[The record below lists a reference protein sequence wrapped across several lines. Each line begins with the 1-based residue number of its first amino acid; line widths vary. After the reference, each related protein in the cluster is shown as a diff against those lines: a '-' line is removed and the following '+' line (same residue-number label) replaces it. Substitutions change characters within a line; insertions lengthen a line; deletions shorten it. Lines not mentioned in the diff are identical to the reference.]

1 MTLDR
6 SPSLLDLYRSMA
18 RARAFELLLLDLW
31 ESGAVSGELH
41 LGTGEEAVAAGL
53 APLLRSDDA
62 LALDHRSTP
71 FLLLRGV
78 DPVLMVREALGRRDG
93 LCRGNGG
100 HMHLFSPAHLAASS
114 GIVGASVPM
123 AAGFALAATRLRPGA
138 VAVATLGDGAM
149 NQGMVMESLNLAAA
163 WMLPLVVICKDND
176 WAITTESH
184 AVTGGDLVERARA
197 LGVPAESVDGTDPEA
212 VHSALA
218 RLVSEVRDRAGPRF
232 LLARCPRLDG
242 HMAGFIMDRLADDPL
257 RQGTALLGRVAA
269 AATSRGGGLREKVA
283 SLGDMARTLKRAR
296 TDHRDNRDDPL
307 RTVARRLEPDDV
319 RAALEAA
326 AEEMEQVREAAM
338 APEARP

>member
-1 MTLDR
+1 MTPTD
-6 SPSLLDLYRSMA
+6 SPSLLELYRSMA

-31 ESGAVSGELH
+31 ESGLVSGELH
-41 LGTGEEAVAAGL
+41 LGTGEEAVAAGVT
-53 APLLRSDDA
+53 PLLRSGDA

-123 AAGFALAATRLRPGA
+123 AAGFALAAARLRPGS

-149 NQGMVMESLNLAAA
+149 NQGMVMEALNLAAA
-163 WMLPLVVICKDND
+163 WTLPLLVICKDND

-184 AVTGGDLVERARA
+184 AVTGGNLPDRARA
-197 LGVPAESVDGTDPEA
+197 LGVPAESVDGADPQA
-212 VHSALA
+212 VHAALA
-218 RLVSEVRDRAGPRF
+218 RLVPAVRDGAGPRF
-232 LLARCPRLDG
+232 LLAHCPRLDG
-242 HMAGFIMDRLADDPL
+242 HMAGFIMDRLAESPL

-269 AATSRGGGLREKVA
+269 AATGHGGGLREKAA
-283 SLGDMARTLKRAR
+283 SIGDMARTLKRAR
-296 TDHRDNRDDPL
+296 GDHRDNRDDPL
-307 RTVARRLEPDDV
+307 RTVARRLDPDDV
-319 RAALEAA
+319 QAALEAA
-326 AEEMEQVREAAM
+326 AEEMDQVRAAAM
-338 APEARP
+338 APEAGT